1 MQIELNNIDPN
12 INRIIAYSDDYFK
25 LANKVIHSNLVI
37 SKDNLCED
45 LLTDNFQDFALQH
58 LKKIMLWKPEL
69 ILIGTGKLLNYPN
82 EGWVDYANK
91 KNIGLEIMSTGA
103 ACRSYNL
110 LIDEGRNVV
119 ACLFLTKKN

>member
-12 INRIIAYSDDYFK
+12 INRILAYSDDCFK
-25 LANKVIHSNLVI
+25 LADKVIHSNLVI
-37 SKDNLCED
+37 SKDNLSED

-58 LKKIMLWKPEL
+58 LKKIMLWNPEL
-69 ILIGTGKLLNYPN
+69 ILIGTGNILNYPN
-82 EGWVDYANK
+82 EEWVDYANK

>member
-1 MQIELNNIDPN
+1 
-12 INRIIAYSDDYFK
+12 
-25 LANKVIHSNLVI
+25 
-37 SKDNLCED
+37 
-45 LLTDNFQDFALQH
+45 
-58 LKKIMLWKPEL
+58 MLWKPEL
-69 ILIGTGKLLNYPN
+69 ILIGTGKTLNCQN
-82 EGWVDYANK
+82 EGWLDYANK